1 KNQEL
6 WPLYR
11 GFFIDVNLFKAA
23 ELSKDSN
30 ALPENI
36 NGVLNSRSSTKDGL
50 VDEDSN
56 LMVKLKFVTYKIRT
70 FLIRNGLSTLFKDG
84 LSAYRTYY
92 LRQME
97 IWGTS
102 ASKQKELAKMLD
114 EWYIANPPPSL
125 HSICILTNGFVN
137 SIALPVG
144 RAVYIRREC
153 GDAQPSS
160 STYLTEAEPFLEQY
174 AKRSPANLALVGA
187 AGGLVQTEDV
197 LAILDA
203 RRDK

>member
-1 KNQEL
+1 MKWRKCLISFLFLIFISSHESCIFLSRKNQEL

-114 EWYIANPPPSL
+114 EW
-125 HSICILTNGFVN
+125 
-137 SIALPVG
+137 
-144 RAVYIRREC
+144 AVYIRREC